1 MTGVQ
6 TCALPISAGAT
17 LSAFPW
23 QVLAQAE
30 GWKSYEVVTRVEIL
44 KPRGTSLAWV
54 PVPGVDGPWQKSVG
68 SSWSGNA
75 ARATLVSDGKYGA
88 EMLYFE
94 TAETGKVPAVRV
106 TSRFATRDRAVD
118 LSKPGTP
125 GKADRA
131 ELQKYLAPTDLIPTD
146 GIVQIGRAHV

>member
-1 MTGVQ
+1 MNRRDFLKSS
-6 TCALPISAGAT
+6 AAGAT

-75 ARATLVSDGKYGA
+75 ARATLVSDGKYGVSMVSA
-88 EMLYFE
+88 QWNDGEATVLRNGLEHPRMRRSPLRHRATYS
-94 TAETGKVPAVRV
+94 TPARQAQV
-106 TSRFATRDRAVD
+106 TRMRA
-118 LSKPGTP
+118 
-125 GKADRA
+125 
-131 ELQKYLAPTDLIPTD
+131 Y
-146 GIVQIGRAHV
+146 